1 MKCQIQIEEF
11 YTIVKELE
19 KFDTF
24 TNFLDVHQP
33 ELAIVFGRTNVVD
46 ELTSALLSKDIK
58 QKDFTEISHKLNV

>member
-1 MKCQIQIEEF
+1 MKCLIHKIEEF

-33 ELAIVFGRTNVVD
+33 ELAIVFGRT
-46 ELTSALLSKDIK
+46 
-58 QKDFTEISHKLNV
+58 KLGMLMN